1 MFKWI
6 WIVCFFFGLAAH
18 AQRSDFSGID
28 FAKADA
34 IAERYK
40 GEALSNLP
48 VLVLKL
54 TAQLETDVE
63 KFRVLHT
70 WVTHNIKGDYRLTL
84 HSTRMFKKLQK
95 DSVALE
101 AWNRNFKKEVFQ
113 RLREDRET
121 LCSGY
126 AYLLQHMAQLAGLY
140 CTVINGYGQGDYNRL
155 KDMEVPNHAWNAVS
169 LNGKWYLCDATWS
182 AGIIDAKT
190 YDFHFQYEDSYF
202 LMDPEVF
209 METHRPLEPVWY
221 LIKAVE

>member
-1 MFKWI
+1 
-6 WIVCFFFGLAAH
+6 
-18 AQRSDFSGID
+18 
-28 FAKADA
+28 
-34 IAERYK
+34 
-40 GEALSNLP
+40 
-48 VLVLKL
+48 
-54 TAQLETDVE
+54 
-63 KFRVLHT
+63 
-70 WVTHNIKGDYRLTL
+70 
-84 HSTRMFKKLQK
+84 MFKKLQK

-221 LIKAVE
+221 LIKAVEWVLLIIFYCYFLLDPRGIDYWLFLFFIGPRDRNRAVAGFDSVESAISRGSFFYVDFFLYFFALPKKVPKNSRSY